1 MKYLVKID
9 GKEFDVEI
17 TEKEGELFLKL
28 DRKEYLG
35 HLLEISEQ
43 RYSILLNNTVLEW
56 ESEKKKEGYQI
67 LWKGKRFTAQVQD
80 QNLAQIARVSPDTA
94 TPLKEIKSPLP
105 GVVVR
110 IEVKEE
116 EEVQAG
122 QGVLILE
129 AMKMEN
135 EIKSPFAGRVKKI
148 QVRERQTVEKDQSLV
163 VFA

>member
-28 DRKEYLG
+28 DRKEYAG

-43 RYSILLNNTVLEW
+43 RYSILLGNTVLEW

-116 EEVQAG
+116 EEG
-122 QGVLILE
+122 GKGVVIVE
-129 AMKMEN
+129 DMKIEN
-135 EIKSPFAGRVKKI
+135 ENKSLFAGRKKKI
-148 QVRERQTVEKDQSLV
+148 EVRKTNRRKRPELGGFR
-163 VFA
+163 